1 MDITAILNEPPK
13 IKEGFE
19 GQRSCILPQPK
30 RKLCASHAFCR
41 KLYITDMGYYPHA
54 EFHNRKRLHGSNQHI
69 IIYCVKGEGW
79 FIMNHQRYAVK
90 PNQYFILPK
99 GVMHEYGADIKN
111 PWSIYWAHFT
121 GETADY
127 FVKYL
132 QPKEHT
138 GPSITAPSPARIM
151 IFEEILHHLELM
163 NNTDNII
170 YANSSF
176 YAFLASFKRIQFKA
190 VNKDENP
197 IQEVIDLMKNN
208 LDKNFTLEELA
219 QHVHMS
225 PSHLSALFREK
236 TKYSPISLFTSLK
249 IQRAGRLLVDSKQNI
264 KSIAHSLG
272 YTDQYHFSRVFKNI
286 MGMSPK
292 HFKEKSYK

>member
-1 MDITAILNEPPK
+1 MDISAIRPGTPK

-19 GQRSCILPQPK
+19 GQRSFILPQSK

-41 KLYITDMGYYPHA
+41 KMYITDMGYYPHA
-54 EFHNRKRLHGSNQHI
+54 EFHNRKRMHGSNQHI

-79 FIMNHQRYAVK
+79 FSINNQRYIVK
-90 PNQYFILPK
+90 ANQYFILPK

-111 PWSIYWAHFT
+111 PWSIYWDHFT

-132 QPKEHT
+132 QPKANAA
-138 GPSITAPSPARIM
+138 PAFTAPSPARIM

-190 VNKDENP
+190 VNKNENP

-219 QHVHMS
+219 QHVHIS
-225 PSHLSALFREK
+225 PSHLSTLFREK